1 MRCVET
7 PSDARFAAA
16 AFAVGADGS
25 QNGGKMS
32 DEAPTVFPLKTGTV
46 VATLTELFRNQGNQV
61 ACEVLETA
69 NARIE
74 ETGFDNWNGGTYLFT
89 LVLDLAMKAFAHIES
104 DVPKMEKLISG
115 KFTKVLPDTG
125 NTWLQEVA
133 IRPVLED
140 PAKTLTLKVAPGDVE
155 RLWKPSMLRLFLS
168 HISAE
173 RTGVSK
179 LKSELQKLGVDS
191 FVAHEDIE
199 PNQLWQT
206 EIELALKSMH
216 ALAALLTPG
225 FHESK
230 WTDQEVGFA
239 LGKGTL
245 VIPVR
250 LGLDPYGF
258 IGKQQGLPG
267 KLDVP
272 ESLASNIVD
281 LLLKHKGTADLMR
294 EALIVGFEK
303 AKSFDAAIAISKKIE
318 GLKYISA
325 EQLRRME
332 SACEKN
338 TVVKRSWNVPE
349 RIQSIVSR
357 FKPPDVE
364 ESPV

>member
-1 MRCVET
+1 
-7 PSDARFAAA
+7 
-16 AFAVGADGS
+16 
-25 QNGGKMS
+25 MS
-32 DEAPTVFPLKTGTV
+32 DEAPTAFPLRTETV

-61 ACEVLETA
+61 ACEVMETA
-69 NARIE
+69 KARIE

-89 LVLDLAMKAFAHIES
+89 LVLDLPMKAFAHIES
-104 DVPKMEKLISG
+104 DVPKMEKLISE

-125 NTWLQEVA
+125 DKWLQDVA

-140 PAKTLTLKVAPGDVE
+140 PAKTLTTKVAPGDVE
-155 RLWKPSMLRLFLS
+155 RLWKPGMLRLFLS

-173 RTGVSK
+173 KTGVSK
-179 LKSELQKLGVDS
+179 LKSELLKLGVDS

-199 PNQLWQT
+199 PNQIWLT

-216 ALAALLTPG
+216 AFAALLTPG

-267 KLDVP
+267 KLDAP
-272 ESLASNIVD
+272 ESLASSIVD
-281 LLLKHKGTADLMR
+281 LLLKHRTTADTMR
-294 EALIVGFEK
+294 EALIVGFER
-303 AKSFDAAIAISKKIE
+303 AKSFNASIAISKKI
-318 GLKYISA
+318 GVLKYISA
-325 EQLRRME
+325 DQLRRME
-332 SACEKN
+332 AACEEN
-338 TVVKRSWNVPE
+338 TIVKKSWNVPE
-349 RIQSIVSR
+349 RIKSIVDR
-357 FKPPDVE
+357 FKPPVQKEDV
-364 ESPV
+364 PL